1 MKRAL
6 ITLAALAACLEQ
18 ASAQSSVTIYGTLDL
33 SARYVKNDGSARR
46 LSLAQD
52 GLNANQLGFRGS
64 EDLGGGLKAGFTLLA
79 GVNPDTG
86 TTNAKFFNRRST
98 VSLSNALGEV
108 RLGRDYTP
116 SNWNPLLFDPFA
128 PSSIGSSLNVT
139 RLFTGLTTTGP
150 GSVAAVNTY
159 IRADNS
165 IGYFLPDNLA
175 GFYGQAM
182 AAAAE
187 AGSNTNLGRYLGAR
201 VGWSG
206 GPANV
211 AGAYGETRVIGT
223 GAKIRL
229 WNVAASY
236 EIKPFK
242 LMAQFNDDRD
252 GRPALNVRERRWL
265 LGGVYSIDVS
275 EIHASWVRSTANIG
289 PDASLYAIGYV
300 YNLSKRTALY
310 GTGSWLKNGGGS
322 AAGGNFSVAAGT
334 SVTAPPTRGGDSRGL
349 EFGLRHFF

>member
-1 MKRAL
+1 MKRTL
-6 ITLAALAACLEQ
+6 ITLAALAACLDQ
-18 ASAQSSVTIYGTLDL
+18 ASAQSSVTLYGTLDL
-33 SARYVKNDGSARR
+33 SARYVNNAGSARR
-46 LSLAQD
+46 LSLAHD
-52 GLNANQLGFRGS
+52 GLNANQLGFRGI
-64 EDLGGGLKAGFTLLA
+64 EDLGDGLRANFTLLA
-79 GVNPDTG
+79 GVNPETG
-86 TTNAKFFNRRST
+86 TANAKFWNRRST
-98 VSLSNALGEV
+98 VSLSNQLGEI

-150 GSVAAVNTY
+150 GSVGPVNTY

-165 IGYFLPDNLA
+165 IGYFLPDNLG

-206 GPANV
+206 GPVNV
-211 AGAYGETRVIGT
+211 AGAYGETRVVGT
-223 GAKIRL
+223 EAKIRL

-236 EIKPFK
+236 NIASFK
-242 LMAQFNDDRD
+242 VMAQYNDDRD
-252 GRPALNVRERRWL
+252 GRPVRNVRERRTL
-265 LGGVYSIDVS
+265 LGGVYSIGVS
-275 EIHASWVRSTANIG
+275 EIHASWVRSIANIG
-289 PDASLYAIGYV
+289 PDASLYSIGYV

-310 GTGSWLKNGGGS
+310 GTGSLIKNAGGS
-322 AAGGNFSVAAGT
+322 AVGGNFSVAP
-334 SVTAPPTRGGDSRGL
+334 SPFQTAPPTRGGASRGL